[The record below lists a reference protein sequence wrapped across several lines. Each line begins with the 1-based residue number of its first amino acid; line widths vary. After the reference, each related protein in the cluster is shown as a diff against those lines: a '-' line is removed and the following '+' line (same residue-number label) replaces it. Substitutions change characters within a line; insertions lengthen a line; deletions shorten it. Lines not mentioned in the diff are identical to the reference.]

1 MKKKI
6 LEVLLGSL
14 KAKIITGV
22 VATLVVGGIV
32 TGGIVYNN
40 KINNITHTDNENKLK
55 SDIPDDTALTEE
67 EAKERDEAL
76 ALEEI
81 EVSKSE
87 GSKKAEEEASKQAE
101 EEKKNAEAVHSNPDT
116 SGQNTNQGNGG
127 NSTPT
132 STNSNSGGQ
141 PQQPSTPVQQP
152 SEPVEQPKPAP
163 TPVPVK
169 KDSYWND
176 SLAQQAVAN
185 LSNESTNNYSTQNRS
200 YTKDAY
206 NSYTS
211 ISESFKN
218 GNISAATAQ
227 SQIKGVKFDMVGMMF
242 HHTDVSVGQ
251 MEVAGN
257 ASAKDISN
265 AVARQ
270 GGGPNYIYIRVYYN
284 GDTDRNIVYF
294 VCSGTAV
301 PV

>member
-22 VATLVVGGIV
+22 VATLIVGGIV
-32 TGGIVYNN
+32 TGGVIYNN
-40 KINNITHTDNENKLK
+40 KINSITHTDNDTKLQ

-76 ALEEI
+76 ALKEL
-81 EVSKSE
+81 EVVKSE
-87 GSKKAEEEASKQAE
+87 EEKKAEEETD
-101 EEKKNAEAVHSNPDT
+101 KNSEDINNKPVS
-116 SGQNTNQGNGG
+116 SEQNTNQGSGS
-127 NSTPT
+127 STPVNVGK
-132 STNSNSGGQ
+132 SANSNSDSAGEQTSQPSTPAQQ
-141 PQQPSTPVQQP
+141 PQQPTPP
-152 SEPVEQPKPAP
+152 
-163 TPVPVK
+163 PVK
-169 KDSYWND
+169 KDSFWND
-176 SLAQQAVAN
+176 SLAQQAIAN
-185 LSNESTNNYSTQNRS
+185 LSNASTNNYSTDNRS

-218 GNISAATAQ
+218 GNISASDAQ
-227 SQIKGVKFDMVGMMF
+227 SQIKGIKFDMGVGMMF
-242 HHTDVSVGQ
+242 HHTDISVGK